1 MSGLGVCL
9 GRDFLSYKVQPFLLF
24 FYNFENA
31 LPELT
36 ICLDTASASKA
47 YATRMRLICTSPR
60 ECTVDVY
67 LLYFPPPTNHYRAG
81 FPSVYAA
88 LH

>member
-9 GRDFLSYKVQPFLLF
+9 GRDFLSYEVHTFLSF
-24 FYNFENA
+24 FYNFDFKLYA
-31 LPELT
+31 LT
-36 ICLDTASASKA
+36 VHAHTASALKA
-47 YATRMRLICTSPR
+47 YATRMRLVCTSPR

-81 FPSVYAA
+81 FPSIYAT